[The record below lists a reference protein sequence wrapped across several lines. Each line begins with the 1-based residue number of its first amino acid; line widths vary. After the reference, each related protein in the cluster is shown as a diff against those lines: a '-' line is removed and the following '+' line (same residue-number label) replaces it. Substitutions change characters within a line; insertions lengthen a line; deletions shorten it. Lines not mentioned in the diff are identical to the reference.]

1 MKTVT
6 PISAI
11 IATRNRE
18 GSLSRAL
25 ESLLSQDFLP
35 QDLVVIDGSNDD
47 ATKAIVE
54 KFAGQVG
61 PSVMV
66 RHIRADVV
74 GAAAQRNQGV
84 SFSTQNAIWFFD
96 DDVVFEPNCLERLWS
111 ALQSDPQLGGV
122 NAMITN
128 QTYGTPGAVSRFM
141 YRLMNGK
148 RESSYAGRIIGPAIN
163 LLPEDRDVLPEVVP
177 VEWLNT
183 TCTMYRREALPDPPF
198 LTQFTGYSLMEDLA
212 LSLEVGKRWKLANVR
227 TARILHDSQSAD
239 YKSDESSRSCMEL
252 ANRHFIMTQ
261 IMDKRGFSDYARLAL
276 WELFSLASS
285 AADKRGRRAL
295 PYILR
300 GKWRA
305 LRQIVSGRGSEEGR
319 AEG

>member
-11 IATRNRE
+11 IATRNRATAF
-18 GSLSRAL
+18 SKTL
-25 ESLLSQDFLP
+25 ESLLSQESLP
-35 QDLVVIDGSNDD
+35 AEFIVVDASDD
-47 ATKAIVE
+47 NTTKAIVG
-54 KFAGQVG
+54 KFAEQIG
-61 PSVMV
+61 PSAMV
-66 RHIRADVV
+66 RHMRADVV

-84 SFSTQNAIWFFD
+84 SVSTQNAIWFFD
-96 DDVVFEPNCLERLWS
+96 DDVVFEPHCVEHLWN

-122 NAMITN
+122 NALITN
-128 QTYGTPGAVSRFM
+128 QNYGKPGAVSRLVFG
-141 YRLMNGK
+141 LLNGK
-148 RESSYAGRIIGPAIN
+148 SETTYAGRVIGPAIN
-163 LLPEDRDVLPEVVP
+163 LLPEDRDDLTEVAP

-198 LTQFTGYSLMEDLA
+198 PAQFTGYSLMEDLA

-227 TARILHDSQSAD
+227 TARIVHDSQPAE
-239 YKSDESSRSCMEL
+239 YKSDDISRSHMEL
-252 ANRHFIMTQ
+252 FNRHFIMTQ

-276 WELFSLASS
+276 WELFSLVSS

-300 GKWRA
+300 GMWRA
-305 LRQIVSGRGSEEGR
+305 LRQIVAKRG
-319 AEG
+319 